1 VKTGERANVWPAF
14 LEYNVSSIFMIFS
27 TLWELRSGVA
37 NKLMNQRANVLQ
49 GPGQRTEEKFSFR
62 KVPGAFAS
70 LPRVLRLVWSTSALL
85 TIFLGLLNLV
95 QGFIPAFSVSI
106 TALVIDSVIR
116 AIKIHSTSPIWL
128 PIGLQLGITLLSSL
142 LNNLSNIV
150 QQLLQEQVSN
160 RVQLE
165 ILKKANTLDLAFFEN
180 PEFYDKMRQAANQS
194 TYQPVSMI
202 SQTFGLAQT
211 VVTLVSLIFLLVHLA
226 WWLAIVALIVP
237 IPAFFSSTRYGWR
250 GYQLMRRQSP
260 ERRLMAYFVT
270 LMTTDTYNKEVKLFN
285 LGDYFIGKFWDLA
298 TGLYKQ
304 DRKLLLRRYNIN
316 FLWNG
321 LTVVANTAIY
331 LYVALQAVA
340 GRITLGG
347 LTLYTQTAVQV
358 GQNFQSLLNGIS
370 NTYENTLY
378 VNTLF
383 DFLEYQPEIVS
394 PPKPQPIELPRN
406 VDGLDIEFR
415 DVSFTYPGKDP
426 ETHAA
431 LKHASFTIHAGE
443 AIALVGRNGAGKTT
457 LVKLLTRLYDPD
469 EGEIF
474 IGGRN
479 IKEYDL
485 KDLREQVGV
494 IFQDYVNYYMTAQE
508 NIGVGRVE
516 HIEQRDLVMSA
527 ASKSGASAV
536 IEKLPNGYDT
546 MLGRWF
552 KDLKDS
558 TQLSGGEWQKIA
570 LARAFMRDARILV
583 LDEPTSALDAQAEY
597 EVFTKFRELTRGKTA
612 VFISHRFS
620 TVRLADRIFVI
631 ENGSIIESGSHE
643 ELIALDGRYAEL
655 FNLQAEAY
663 R

>member
-1 VKTGERANVWPAF
+1 MKQPIIPRGW
-14 LEYNVSSIFMIFS
+14 S
-27 TLWELRSGVA
+27 
-37 NKLMNQRANVLQ
+37 
-49 GPGQRTEEKFSFR
+49 GQRTEEKFSY
-62 KVPGAFAS
+62 KKIPGTLTS
-70 LPRVLRLVWSTSALL
+70 LPRVMRLVWSTSATL
-85 TIFLGLLNLV
+85 TTLLGLLYLA
-95 QGFIPAFSVSI
+95 QGFVPVFSVTI
-106 TALVIDSVIR
+106 TGLVIDSVVK
-116 AIKIHSTSPIWL
+116 AINIHSTAPIWI
-128 PIGLQLGITLLSSL
+128 PIGLQLGITLFSSL
-142 LNNLSNIV
+142 LSNLSNIV

-160 RVQLE
+160 RVQLD

-202 SQTFGLAQT
+202 SQTFDLGRT
-211 VVTLVSLIFLLVHLA
+211 VVTVVSLIFLLFHLA
-226 WWLAIVALIVP
+226 WWLVIVALIIP
-237 IPAFFSSTRYGWR
+237 IPAFFSNTRYGWR

-270 LMTTDTYNKEVKLFN
+270 LMTTDTYNKEIKLFN
-285 LGDYFIGKFWDLA
+285 LGDFFIGKFWDLA

-304 DRKLLLRRYNIN
+304 DKKLLLRRYNIN
-316 FLWNG
+316 FVWAG
-321 LTVVANTAIY
+321 LTVVANTIIY

-358 GQNFQSLLNGIS
+358 GQNFQGLLNGIS
-370 NTYENTLY
+370 STYENTLY

-383 DFLEYQPEIVS
+383 EFLEYQPGIMS
-394 PPKPQPIELPRN
+394 PPNPQPINTPTEAE
-406 VDGLDIEFR
+406 GLDIEFR
-415 DVSFTYPGKDP
+415 DVSFTYPGKDA
-426 ETHAA
+426 ETQAA
-431 LKHASFTIHAGE
+431 LKRVSFTIHAGE

-457 LVKLLTRLYDPD
+457 LVKLLTRLYEPD
-469 EGEIF
+469 EGEIL

-485 KDLREQVGV
+485 KELRAQVGV

-508 NIGVGRVE
+508 NIGVGRVDK
-516 HIEQRDLVMSA
+516 IESRELVISA
-527 ASKSGASAV
+527 ARKSGASAV
-536 IEKLPNGYDT
+536 IEKLPQGYDT

-597 EVFTKFRELTRGKTA
+597 EVFTKFRELTKGKTA

-620 TVRLADRIFVI
+620 TVRLADRIYVI
-631 ENGSIIESGSHE
+631 ENGSIIESGSHQ
-643 ELIALDGRYAEL
+643 ELITLDRRYAQL

>member
-1 VKTGERANVWPAF
+1 M
-14 LEYNVSSIFMIFS
+14 S
-27 TLWELRSGVA
+27 
-37 NKLMNQRANVLQ
+37 QRAQYLR
-49 GPGQRTEEKFSFR
+49 GTGQRTEEKFSFR
-62 KVPGAFAS
+62 KVPEAFIS
-70 LPRVLRLVWSTSALL
+70 LPRVLRLVWSTSVLL
-85 TIFLGLLNLV
+85 TTLLGLLNLA
-95 QGFIPAFSVSI
+95 QGFIPALSVSI
-106 TALVIDSVIR
+106 TALVIDSVVR
-116 AIKIHSTSPIWL
+116 AIKIHSISPIWL
-128 PIGLQLGITLLSSL
+128 PIGLQLVIALLSSL
-142 LNNLSNIV
+142 LNNVSNIV

-180 PEFYDKMRQAANQS
+180 PEFYDKMRQATNQS

-202 SQTFGLAQT
+202 SQTFGFGQT
-211 VVTLVSLIFLLVHLA
+211 IVTLASLIFLLVHLA
-226 WWLAIVALIVP
+226 WWLAIVAILVP

-285 LGDYFIGKFWDLA
+285 LGEFFIGKFWDLA
-298 TGLYKQ
+298 TTLYKQ

-316 FLWNG
+316 FLWTS
-321 LTVVANTAIY
+321 LTVIANTAIY

-383 DFLEYQPEIVS
+383 DFLEYQPAIVS
-394 PPKPQPIELPRN
+394 PPEPKPVDVPVDI
-406 VDGLDIEFR
+406 DGLEIEFR

-426 ETHAA
+426 ETQAA
-431 LKHASFTIHAGE
+431 LKHVSFTIHTGE

-508 NIGVGRVE
+508 NIGVGRVA

-536 IEKLPNGYDT
+536 IEKLPNGYNT

-552 KDLKDS
+552 KDLKES

>member
-1 VKTGERANVWPAF
+1 MKQQ
-14 LEYNVSSIFMIFS
+14 
-27 TLWELRSGVA
+27 TLFFGGWR
-37 NKLMNQRANVLQ
+37 QRADEN
-49 GPGQRTEEKFSFR
+49 FSI
-62 KVPGAFAS
+62 KKIPGAFVS
-70 LPRVLRLVWSTSALL
+70 LPRVLRLVWSTNAPL
-85 TIFLGLLNLV
+85 TTLLGLLNLA
-95 QGFIPAFSVSI
+95 QGFTPAISVSI
-106 TALVIDSVIR
+106 TGLVIDSVVR
-116 AIKIHSTSPIWL
+116 AINTHSTAPIWL
-128 PIGLQLGITLLSSL
+128 PIGLQLAITLLSSL
-142 LNNLSNIV
+142 LSNLSNIV

-165 ILKKANTLDLAFFEN
+165 IVKKANTLDLAFFEN

-202 SQTFGLAQT
+202 SQTFDLGRT
-211 VVTLVSLIFLLVHLA
+211 MVTLFTLIFLLTHLA
-226 WWLAIVALIVP
+226 WWLAIVALIIP

-285 LGDYFIGKFWDLA
+285 LGDFFIGKFWDLA
-298 TGLYKQ
+298 TRLYKQ
-304 DRKLLLRRYNIN
+304 DKKLLLRRYNIN
-316 FLWNG
+316 FVWTG

-358 GQNFQSLLNGIS
+358 GQNFQGLLNGIS

-383 DFLEYQPEIVS
+383 DFLEYQPRIVS
-394 PPKPQPIELPRN
+394 PQNPQSVDPLKELE
-406 VDGLDIEFR
+406 GLDIEFR
-415 DVSFTYPGKDP
+415 DVSFTYPGKNP
-426 ETHAA
+426 ETQAA
-431 LKHASFTIHAGE
+431 LKHVSFTIHAGE
-443 AIALVGRNGAGKTT
+443 AVALVGRNGAGKTT

-469 EGEIF
+469 EGEIL

-485 KDLREQVGV
+485 KELREQVGV
-494 IFQDYVNYYMTAQE
+494 IFQDYVNYYMTAHE
-508 NIGVGRVE
+508 NIGVGRVDK
-516 HIEQRDLVMSA
+516 IEYRELVMSA
-527 ASKSGASAV
+527 ARKSGASSV
-536 IEKLPNGYDT
+536 IEQLPQGYDT

-583 LDEPTSALDAQAEY
+583 LDEPTSSLDAQAEH
-597 EVFTKFRELTRGKTA
+597 EVFTHFRALTEGKTA

-631 ENGSIIESGSHE
+631 ENGSIIESGSHH
-643 ELIALDGRYAEL
+643 ELISLNGRYANL